1 MRTMRKR
8 IKVGTVMRTVSKDG
22 YIYENDEEVRGGD
35 YKNMYQHYEN
45 DEEVRKTG
53 YNYKNAEEVRK
64 GGYNR
69 RFPEITGK
77 DNLTVFSYCGRVKYP
92 EWRRQLRR
100 TDLRQ
105 F

>member
-1 MRTMRKR
+1 
-8 IKVGTVMRTVSKDG
+8 MRTVSKDG

-64 GGYNR
+64 GGYNYKSQNHS
-69 RFPEITGK
+69 IYCLSTSLQV
-77 DNLTVFSYCGRVKYP
+77 NLSYGA
-92 EWRRQLRR
+92 Q
-100 TDLRQ
+100 
-105 F
+105 